1 MTVDIIR
8 HPDRLR
14 QICDFSTFAV
24 RGADIDW
31 EAEITSDIVVRG
43 EWKFGNAPLSAGQLR
58 AARNW
63 VDRMGV
69 TTHAFY
75 LVATHEVP
83 VSQPITAQDLTVKS
97 GIFRLPGMSQ
107 AMTVYHDEDHRLAF
121 STFIGSLVKCYGQF
135 DYCSR
140 KPEISPVWFF
150 DPVLC
155 AAYDSQLAQQKRE
168 KNRAELGATLNET
181 PAFFPSALLP
191 DLRTS
196 EHHRRDFL
204 AWTEEKGLPR
214 PEGWCWYQEFGEPR
228 HIAV

>member
-43 EWKFGNAPLSAGQLR
+43 EWKFGNAPLSGGQFR
-58 AARNW
+58 AALNW

-75 LVATHEVP
+75 IVATHEVP
-83 VSQPITAQDLTVKS
+83 TSQPITAQDLVVKS
-97 GIFRLPGMSQ
+97 VVFRLPSMSR
-107 AMTVYHDEDHRLAF
+107 AMTVCYHEDHRPDLN
-121 STFIGSLVKCYGQF
+121 TFMGSLVKCYFLFQ
-135 DYCSR
+135 YWNEQA
-140 KPEISPVWFF
+140 EISDVWFF

-155 AAYDSQLAQQKRE
+155 AAYDSPLAQQKRE
-168 KNRAELGATLNET
+168 KKLTELEAEMNKIPALFPTFLGR
-181 PAFFPSALLP
+181 

-196 EHHRRDFL
+196 EQRREEFL
-204 AWTEEKGLPR
+204 SYEAGKGLPT
-214 PEGWCWYQEFGEPR
+214 PDGWGWYQEHGELR
-228 HIAV
+228 FLSN